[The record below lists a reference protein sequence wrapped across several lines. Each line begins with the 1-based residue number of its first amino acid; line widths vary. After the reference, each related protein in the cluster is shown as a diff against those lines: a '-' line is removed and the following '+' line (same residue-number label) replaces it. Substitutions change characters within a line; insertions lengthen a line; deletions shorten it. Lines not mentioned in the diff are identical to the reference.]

1 MLRKGL
7 GFRLNPKRQKPGP
20 AHRQEVAGAA
30 SRGRPRLRLHHKP
43 RHQRIVKPLVRHLQ
57 CSVTMFAI
65 HFPDCSVAGKGLH
78 KGLHQA

>member
-7 GFRLNPKRQKPGP
+7 AFRLNPKRQKQGP

-43 RHQRIVKPLVRHLQ
+43 RHQRVVKPLIRHLQ
-57 CSVTMFAI
+57 CSVTMFTVHVPGLI
-65 HFPDCSVAGKGLH
+65 SRWKGSTS
-78 KGLHQA
+78 GVDP